1 METELMTLRRRHQES
16 RQRSRAIRQE
26 MKDQRAKSRQV
37 ISIFLKKS
45 VKLLISQYCLFGK

>member
-37 ISIFLKKS
+37 ISNYF
-45 VKLLISQYCLFGK
+45 F